1 MVFSVL
7 SVSPE
12 IQRELDAAANGAGLL
27 ESTAKM
33 FITAEGAALEAL
45 LAAAAALRD
54 KRTGKVITYSRK
66 VFIPL
71 TNLCRDVCGYC
82 TFVRQPKDP
91 LAHTMESD
99 EVFATVLAGEKTGC
113 KEALFSLGD
122 KPELKYASYRAWLQK
137 RGFTS
142 TAQYVYAMS
151 AATLQQSSLLP
162 HINAGAL
169 SDEDFDM
176 LRPVSVSMG
185 MMLEGVSPALLAR
198 GGAHRGSP
206 DKDPQLRLRVIET
219 AGKKRIP
226 FTTGILIG
234 IGEQPEE
241 RVDALLALK
250 KIQDE
255 YGHIQEIIVQNF
267 RAKPDIRMRS
277 QPEPSEDDMMRA
289 IAVTRLLFGESVSV
303 QAPPNLLFDD
313 SENGAQQGYQR
324 YLQAGLNDWGGVSPV
339 TKDFI
344 NPERAWPQLQRLRED
359 MQAFGF
365 ILRERLGVYPE
376 YIFRKDIYLDA
387 GLRQRVSDLVDETGL
402 VRNEKEMWKI

>member
-7 SVSPE
+7 RISPE
-12 IQRELDAAANGAGLL
+12 IQRELNAAACGAGLS
-27 ESTAKM
+27 EAAAKTL
-33 FITAEGAALEAL
+33 ITAEGPALEAL
-45 LAAAAALRD
+45 MAAAAALRD
-54 KRTGKVITYSRK
+54 KRTGKIITYSRK

-91 LAHTMESD
+91 LAHTMEAD
-99 EVFATVLAGEKTGC
+99 EVSATILAGEKAGC

-137 RGFTS
+137 RGCTS
-142 TAQYVYAMS
+142 TAQYVHKMC
-151 AATLQQSSLLP
+151 AATLQQTALLP

-185 MMLEGVSPALLAR
+185 MMLEGVSPALMAR

-206 DKDPQLRLRVIET
+206 DKDPQLRLGVIES

-250 KIQDE
+250 KIQDI

-267 RAKPDIRMRS
+267 RTKADIRMRL
-277 QPEPSEDDMMRA
+277 QPEPSEDDMIRA
-289 IAVTRLLFGESVSV
+289 IAITRLLFGESVSV
-303 QAPPNLLFDD
+303 QAPPNLMFTKR
-313 SENGAQQGYQR
+313 ETGAPLGYQR

-344 NPERAWPQLQRLRED
+344 NPERAWPQLQLLRED
-359 MQAFGF
+359 MHACGF
-365 ILRERLGVYPE
+365 ILRERLGIYPE
-376 YIFRKDIYLDA
+376 YIFRKDIFLDA

-402 VRNEKEMWKI
+402 VRNEKEMWEI